1 MTLRWGIVTAGKI
14 SHDFVNAFNSYPNV
28 GEQIIAAFAKLH
40 KIGKVFDSYQKM
52 AESNDID
59 ITYIGALNP
68 DHYHITKLF
77 LENGKHVLCEK
88 PLCLNHKQV
97 QSLVNISKQKK
108 LFLMEAIWSRFSPVY
123 LALEKEIQAG
133 KLGEIKHVEANFG
146 APIATVDRLSAV
158 LDIGVYTLQFAQ
170 FVFKDEP
177 IKVTAVGN
185 LNEYGVDTT
194 ETVILEYEGGRRAV
208 LNVDS
213 TVMLWN
219 KATVV
224 GTKGRM
230 TVEEP
235 LNFPHTLI
243 HVDGT
248 VEKHSLHTS
257 NIPYVCDNTA
267 AGLVYQAL
275 EVEICIRKGLLESPR
290 MSHKDSLVLA
300 KLEDAV
306 RKQIGVHYDVDDEE
320 FP

>member
-28 GEQIIAAFAKLH
+28 GEQIIAAVAARDMNRATEFAKLH

-59 ITYIGALNP
+59 IAYIGALNP

-97 QSLVNISKQKK
+97 QSLVNISKQNK

-146 APIATVDRLSAV
+146 APIATVDRLRKKELGGSAV

-177 IKVTAVGN
+177 IKVT
-185 LNEYGVDTT
+185 
-194 ETVILEYEGGRRAV
+194 YEGGKRAV

-230 TVEEP
+230 TEP

-243 HVDGT
+243 HLDGT

-275 EVEICIRKGLLESPR
+275 EVEKCIRKGLLESPR